1 MATTVGFKT
10 SRLNFDAQ
18 DLKRRVCKIHAI
30 LQSNL
35 YWFHMQRK
43 HRKNKFFFHSVVDWQ
58 PLCRSLQQ
66 LDMMIIA

>member
-10 SRLNFDAQ
+10 SQLNFHAQ
-18 DLKRRVCKIHAI
+18 DLKRQVCKIHAI

-43 HRKNKFFFHSVVDWQ
+43 HRKNKFFFILLSIGSHCVEVYNSWT
-58 PLCRSLQQ
+58 
-66 LDMMIIA
+66 